1 MLVFENKGEIDI
13 RGITTF
19 GTSVKVGSSP
29 IGFFGTG
36 LKYAIA
42 VLLRNGCK
50 ITIYSGSNRYEFSAK
65 SVLVRGQEFGLVY
78 MSFDVDKMT
87 RETQELAFTTEL
99 GKTWKLWQAYREL
112 FCNTQ
117 DENGET
123 FIAQRKTRGKKGHTR
138 IIVEGLDEVHEV
150 SDEFILRTEPLYDLS
165 EVDIH
170 EKQNGEK
177 GSVFYYG
184 IRVYTPSKP
193 MKYNYNLKRRMELTE
208 DRTLKYPWS
217 ADWAI
222 LQSVITSRFPEPIS
236 EIVCA
241 PEDYYEAGL
250 DYKDKKGLNPSD
262 VFVAALSTFDK
273 SGGNS
278 TAYEFY
284 NDHAMEHLTNLP
296 KMALSGEQQSI
307 LDKSKALLYECGYV
321 DRYAV
326 IVTDMLAENAI
337 SNAAGNTIYLSA
349 AVFGRPV
356 EQIAEIIFDSYL
368 QLSMKGGRSWLIQQL
383 IAYSNPDHIASPA
396 VEEKFVVD
404 VFDSGEELF
413 I

>member
-42 VLLRNGCK
+42 VLLRNGCS
-50 ITIYSGSNRYEFSAK
+50 ITIYSGSDKYEFQMEMID
-65 SVLVRGQEFGLVY
+65 VRGKDFNIVTMHTNGQLP
-78 MSFDVDKMT
+78 K
-87 RETQELAFTTEL
+87 ELAFTTEL

-117 DENGET
+117 DEDGET
-123 FIAQRKTRGKKGHTR
+123 FIAQRKTRGKKGYTR

-170 EKQNGEK
+170 EKRDGEK

-208 DRTLKYPWS
+208 DRTLKFPWS

-273 SGGNS
+273 SGGNAS
-278 TAYEFY
+278 AYEFY

-296 KMALSGEQQSI
+296 KMALSEEQKSI
-307 LDKSKALLYECGYV
+307 LDKSKALLYGCGYV

-349 AVFGRPV
+349 AVFGKPV

-383 IAYSNPDHIASPA
+383 IAYGNPDHIASPA
-396 VEEKFVVD
+396 VEPKFVLDMDD
-404 VFDSGEELF
+404 VEELF